1 MCGAGDDSCRWFSVK
16 RPGQNFPNL
25 KRLVDEIAARPAAVI
40 AAGLKDR
47 HKFKTEY
54 DDEARKIM
62 FRHMDE
68 KVA

>member
-1 MCGAGDDSCRWFSVK
+1 M
-16 RPGQNFPNL
+16 